1 MTLSEN
7 LSLEREAMSR
17 SRERCCTT
25 MIRRLAALILFGT
38 ETLILTAELPHLMVE
53 RGNNVT
59 LTCPLSKGKFFYW
72 YKQSLGHMLERVA
85 SRIVD
90 VPEVTD
96 SRFKLTKGDDGY
108 LLTISNVSKEDE
120 ATYFCQNGTSYRQ
133 TFTSGTFLAVNDQ
146 NQPKH
151 YCMKQTPE
159 TVSVGPGG
167 SVTLQCSLLSKHK
180 ENSVQCPGEHRV
192 HWFRAGSGQSQPG
205 IIYTQSSRSDEQEQK
220 SCVYSL
226 SKTIQ
231 NSSDAGT
238 YHCAVVTCGNILF
251 GGGTKVEMRS
261 ELDPLFLVLAVLLA
275 CCVTVIVVL
284 SVKVNQRV
292 CKHCK
297 GAMSTFHHQ
306 EHDRSSLDESNDLEG
321 EVEALNYV
329 APTFFERKAK
339 RMEKKRESPH
349 QCVYSSVKQ
358 ISSLHNLHLDRK
370 PPVVQEEG
378 VFTTMF
384 GQLATLILLLS
395 VSLTQTAEVP
405 PQISLM
411 VVEVGQNAT
420 LKCQVS
426 EKEGKFFHWYKQT
439 PGYLFQTVATGTFSK
454 QSLSE
459 QFKNSRFTVT
469 EEKSHYSLNII
480 NVEKEDEAT
489 YSCQNGTAYSQTFVN
504 GIFLVVNDQ
513 NQQKSALV
521 KQSPETVSVQMGAS
535 VTLQCSLFSKNKED
549 MVQCPG
555 EHSVHWFTAGSGHL
569 HPGIIYTHK
578 NTSDEQG
585 CVYRLPRTIQK
596 VSDAG
601 TYYCA
606 MVTCGEILFGGGTKV
621 ETISAQ
627 EHGLLVIVLGGLLA
641 LCLIVIIILIF
652 SKY

>member
-1 MTLSEN
+1 
-7 LSLEREAMSR
+7 
-17 SRERCCTT
+17 

-238 YHCAVVTCGNILF
+238 YHCAVVTCGKILF

-297 GAMSTFHHQ
+297 GSFCSA
-306 EHDRSSLDESNDLEG
+306 
-321 EVEALNYV
+321 
-329 APTFFERKAK
+329 
-339 RMEKKRESPH
+339 
-349 QCVYSSVKQ
+349 
-358 ISSLHNLHLDRK
+358 
-370 PPVVQEEG
+370 
-378 VFTTMF
+378 
-384 GQLATLILLLS
+384 
-395 VSLTQTAEVP
+395 LTQTAEVP

-513 NQQKSALV
+513 NQQKSVLV

-535 VTLQCSLFSKNKED
+535 VTLQCSLFSKNKDD